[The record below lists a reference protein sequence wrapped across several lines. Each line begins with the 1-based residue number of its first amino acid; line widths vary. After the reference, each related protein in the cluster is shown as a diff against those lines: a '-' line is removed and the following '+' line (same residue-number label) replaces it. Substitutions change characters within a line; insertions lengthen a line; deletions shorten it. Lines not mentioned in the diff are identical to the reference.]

1 MCLFFN
7 IGIERYHFRLTLPF
21 TLSDGI
27 ICDRVN
33 DQDLSKFETGFTTRR
48 NIRCK
53 KSETG
58 TMIKIQNVQKSFNN
72 TEVLKDISM
81 TIEDGE
87 IFGIIGQSGAGKS
100 TLLRCINGLESYDSG
115 TITVNDMPVD
125 IRDKK
130 NLRLLQKRMGM
141 IFQGFNL
148 LERLDVYHNVALPMK
163 FWGIPTN
170 TPEAKEKIMKL
181 IKLVGLEEKVHQK
194 PRELSGGQKQRVAI
208 ARALVLDPEILLC
221 DEATSALDP
230 EITKG
235 ILALLQKIN
244 KEMGITIV
252 VVTHQM
258 EVVKQICQRVAFLN
272 KGEVLAIGKPEK
284 LFVWPEQREIRDFLR
299 EESNKLPATG
309 VNLKLFFFGEGNQR
323 PIVTMMSQELKTDFN
338 ICWAKLEDFREDVYG
353 SLVLNMDE
361 KDLNRACAFLD
372 EKGVIWEIVKP

>member
-1 MCLFFN
+1 MAFL
-7 IGIERYHFRLTLPF
+7 
-21 TLSDGI
+21 I
-27 ICDRVN
+27 I
-33 DQDLSKFETGFTTRR
+33 R
-48 NIRCK
+48 NEIF
-53 KSETG
+53 
-58 TMIKIQNVQKSFNN
+58 TMIKITNVQKSFNN
-72 TEVLKDISM
+72 TEVLKDISFE
-81 TIEDGE
+81 IEDGE

-100 TLLRCINGLESYDSG
+100 TLLRCINGLESYNAG
-115 TITVNDMPVD
+115 TITVGSSLVD
-125 IRDKK
+125 IKDKK
-130 NLRLLQKRMGM
+130 NLRSLQKRMGM
-141 IFQGFNL
+141 IFQSFNL
-148 LERLDVYHNVALPMK
+148 LERLDVYQNVALPMK

-170 TPEAKEKIMKL
+170 TPAAKDKIMNL
-181 IKLVGLEEKVHQK
+181 IRLVGLEEKIHAK

-272 KGEVLAIGKPEK
+272 KGHVLAIGRPEQ
-284 LFVWPEQREIRDFLR
+284 LFVWPKEREIRDFLR
-299 EESNKLPATG
+299 EESDKLPTTG
-309 VNLKLFFFGEGNQR
+309 VNLKLFFYGEGNQR
-323 PIVTMMSQELKTDFN
+323 PIVTQMSQELHTDFN

-361 KDLNRACAFLD
+361 KDLEKACAFLD
-372 EKGVIWEIVKP
+372 SKDVTWEVVK

>member
-1 MCLFFN
+1 M
-7 IGIERYHFRLTLPF
+7 IELKDVR
-21 TLSDGI
+21 
-27 ICDRVN
+27 
-33 DQDLSKFETGFTTRR
+33 
-48 NIRCK
+48 
-53 KSETG
+53 
-58 TMIKIQNVQKSFNN
+58 KSFNK
-72 TEVLKDISM
+72 TDVLKGISM
-81 TIEDGE
+81 EIQEGE

-100 TLLRCINGLESYDSG
+100 TLLRCINGLESYDDGQIIVDG
-115 TITVNDMPVD
+115 TKVSVQ
-125 IRDKK
+125 DKK

-141 IFQGFNL
+141 IFQSFNL

-170 TPEAKEKIMKL
+170 TKEAHEKIMNL
-181 IKLVGLEEKVHQK
+181 LKLVGLEEKVHSK

-208 ARALVLDPEILLC
+208 ARALVLDPAFLLC

-244 KEMGITIV
+244 KEMGITII

-272 KGEVLAIGKPEK
+272 NGKVLAVGKPEQ
-284 LFVWPEQREIRDFLR
+284 LFVWPKEHEIRDFLR
-299 EESNKLPATG
+299 EGSDKLPTTG

-323 PIVTMMSQELKTDFN
+323 PVVTQMAHELGTNFN

-353 SLVLNMDE
+353 SLVLNMKEEDLGNACKYLDKMGVTWE
-361 KDLNRACAFLD
+361 LLKD
-372 EKGVIWEIVKP
+372 